1 VVETGKKLK
10 VNDLNGI
17 LFSSA
22 EKQIQHILDAIPFHV
37 LLVDSSHNIVA
48 ANRKLVQDL
57 QLSPGQL
64 VGGQC
69 PLLLHGS
76 DSPIEK
82 CPLVE
87 ALGNGEPVERDLF
100 DSAKSMWV
108 QAAVFPTALVGENG
122 GPLFLHFARDITQV
136 KKTEERLSLSLEH
149 HTALSELLQCFQNC
163 QTSSEILDALV
174 TKIITLSWLGMTTTA
189 VGFLTKNNRLEMTV
203 HYNAA
208 AGQLSRCKSVAFGEC
223 LCGKAAESGRS
234 FICASDEVEH
244 SVRYESM
251 QSHRHVILPIRHEG
265 RTLGVVTLYVKDGTD
280 PGSFQLDFLNAAI
293 SAAGSAMAARIAQDN
308 AKQVREKSLAQV
320 FSYQEDERK
329 RLSRELHD
337 QVCQSLSALL
347 LEMQSHASAD
357 ESLRELQYAC
367 AAKVRGLIDE
377 VREMAAQ
384 LRPAILDDY
393 GLEMALAR
401 KVEEISTKSG
411 LIIDYQYVSGPE
423 KAGRLPAPI
432 EVGLYRVATEALSN
446 IVSHASASRASA
458 IILRQDS
465 RVMLLV
471 EDDGCGF
478 DYTSVRKHLEGC
490 LGLIGMEERVALM
503 GGTFRI
509 ESTSKGGTTLRVEIP
524 VESAASGDG
533 TLPTSAV

>member
-1 VVETGKKLK
+1 
-10 VNDLNGI
+10 
-17 LFSSA
+17 
-22 EKQIQHILDAIPFHV
+22 
-37 LLVDSSHNIVA
+37 
-48 ANRKLVQDL
+48 
-57 QLSPGQL
+57 
-64 VGGQC
+64 
-69 PLLLHGS
+69 
-76 DSPIEK
+76 
-82 CPLVE
+82 
-87 ALGNGEPVERDLF
+87 
-100 DSAKSMWV
+100 
-108 QAAVFPTALVGENG
+108 
-122 GPLFLHFARDITQV
+122 
-136 KKTEERLSLSLEH
+136 
-149 HTALSELLQCFQNC
+149 
-163 QTSSEILDALV
+163 
-174 TKIITLSWLGMTTTA
+174 
-189 VGFLTKNNRLEMTV
+189 
-203 HYNAA
+203 
-208 AGQLSRCKSVAFGEC
+208 LSRCKSVAFGEC